1 MPFSSAP
8 PSAQDLKDY
17 MRQAGEVSY
26 ADAHRNRRNE
36 GVVEF
41 GSRSDMKRAMEK
53 LVRRTLSL
61 TLLLAV
67 LPSNLLAYLDRQ
79 DGTELNGRK
88 IKLVDCY
95 KRRSYSR
102 SRSPPPKR
110 SRSRSRS
117 RSRGRGGDRGSRRRS
132 SNNRSRSPRSRSRSR
147 DRKASTGG
155 KDEES
160 KSNGKKDR

>member
-1 MPFSSAP
+1 
-8 PSAQDLKDY
+8 

-26 ADAHRNRRNE
+26 ADAHRSRRNE

-53 LVRRTLSL
+53 L
-61 TLLLAV
+61 
-67 LPSNLLAYLDRQ
+67 

-95 KRRSYSR
+95 KKRSY
-102 SRSPPPKR
+102 

-117 RSRGRGGDRGSRRRS
+117 RSV
-132 SNNRSRSPRSRSRSR
+132 N
-147 DRKASTGG
+147 
-155 KDEES
+155 
-160 KSNGKKDR
+160 